1 MVSWNLDFK
10 QRYYAILLRKNIIH
24 LENIIWFSNNIIHCM
39 ILLIIYIYICSYPQ
53 SSFQKYVA
61 SLWEVAFK
69 THSSPSDRVWLS
81 MVWFTVSCCTKG
93 NPFIYTTIPLK
104 EGDVP
109 VIKRNAWNCHLKKY
123 SVPCRKYSIIL
134 KGYSSISSCSF
145 RDHSAACLYASFLEK
160 DAIYYICSF
169 LWKEGGI
176 PCSEENY
183 TNRAT
188 TSRKSEIRPCCSGN
202 MENTFSR

>member
-10 QRYYAILLRKNIIH
+10 QRYYAILLRKNLIH

-39 ILLIIYIYICSYPQ
+39 ILIIYIHSYPQ

-104 EGDVP
+104 EDDVS

-169 LWKEGGI
+169 LWKEGDI

-202 MENTFSR
+202 MEKTFSR